1 MVVEEWSQEPQQQGV
16 KEGVGVAAK
25 RLPMGQGE
33 AVVERRKVAQKLLVH
48 LSEVGEAELVLEVRQ
63 YLPGFPFRPSYH
75 QLFHLSID

>member
-1 MVVEEWSQEPQQQGV
+1 VVVEEWSQEPQQQGV
-16 KEGVGVAAK
+16 KEGVGVAAN

-33 AVVERRKVAQKLLVH
+33 VERRKVAQKLLVH

>member
-33 AVVERRKVAQKLLVH
+33 AVVEQWKVAQKLLVH
-48 LSEVGEAELVLEVRQ
+48 LSVVGEAELVLEVRQ
-63 YLPGFPFRPSYH
+63 YLPCFPFRPSYH

>member
-16 KEGVGVAAK
+16 KEGVDVVAK
-25 RLPMGQGE
+25 RLPMGQRE
-33 AVVERRKVAQKLLVH
+33 AVVERWKVAQKLLVH
-48 LSEVGEAELVLEVRQ
+48 LSEVGEVELVLEVRQ

>member
-1 MVVEEWSQEPQQQGV
+1 VVVEEWSQQPQQQGV

-25 RLPMGQGE
+25 RLPMGQRE

-48 LSEVGEAELVLEVRQ
+48 LSGVGEAELVLEVRQ
-63 YLPGFPFRPSYH
+63 YLPGFPFRSSYH